1 MKSFETSGMFVQE
14 MILVAFFLLILVE
27 IRLLC
32 IQHSRKR
39 KVEVMAVNF
48 LLLSVTY
55 GILTDLLSDYLAIW
69 EGKNKLL
76 HIAAGWP
83 AGILFFLIFADT
95 GYLICRIRREDEK
108 YKKELSVYSI
118 KQTLENL
125 KCGICICEGNG
136 QNEISNEKM

>member
-32 IQHSRKR
+32 IQHSRRR
-39 KVEVMAVNF
+39 KLEVMAVNF

-69 EGKNKLL
+69 EGKNKTSTYCSPL
-76 HIAAGWP
+76 ACRNP
-83 AGILFFLIFADT
+83 FFSHFLQIPV
-95 GYLICRIRREDEK
+95 I
-108 YKKELSVYSI
+108 
-118 KQTLENL
+118 
-125 KCGICICEGNG
+125 
-136 QNEISNEKM
+136 

>member
-76 HIAAGWP
+76 HIAARWP
-83 AGILFFLIFADT
+83 DMLPSYRT
-95 GYLICRIRREDEK
+95 MK
-108 YKKELSVYSI
+108 YKSPIWGYFHVQKE
-118 KQTLENL
+118 
-125 KCGICICEGNG
+125 
-136 QNEISNEKM
+136 